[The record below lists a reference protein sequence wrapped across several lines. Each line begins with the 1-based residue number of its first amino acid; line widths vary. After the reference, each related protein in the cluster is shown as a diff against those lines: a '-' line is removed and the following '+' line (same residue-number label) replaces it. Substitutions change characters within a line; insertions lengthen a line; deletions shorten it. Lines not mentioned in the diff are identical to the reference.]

1 MIIYNPHNEQLLSQ
15 RIKEAETILAQIPS
29 KYCFITGSFL
39 YKEDYNDIDIFV
51 ISRTKKELKISPK
64 KAKITIVDFN
74 DLYSLF
80 YHSISKSCVSKSL
93 LPQRLLKVTLSDY
106 WQVINEAIPTL
117 LNQKNKYHKEVRF
130 LILYTEYFKTGE
142 VLDTFQLTQKINS
155 FKDYTQVLKY
165 IKTELSKIIRKHAK
179 PTYIKRFFYT
189 QAAVY
194 KDLLQYDAQRYL
206 YELSHEV
213 TRGIAN
219 G

>member
-1 MIIYNPHNEQLLSQ
+1 M
-15 RIKEAETILAQIPS
+15 
-29 KYCFITGSFL
+29 
-39 YKEDYNDIDIFV
+39 
-51 ISRTKKELKISPK
+51 
-64 KAKITIVDFN
+64 
-74 DLYSLF
+74 
-80 YHSISKSCVSKSL
+80 
-93 LPQRLLKVTLSDY
+93 
-106 WQVINEAIPTL
+106 
-117 LNQKNKYHKEVRF
+117 
-130 LILYTEYFKTGE
+130 
-142 VLDTFQLTQKINS
+142 LDTFQLTQKINS

>member
-1 MIIYNPHNEQLLSQ
+1 M
-15 RIKEAETILAQIPS
+15 
-29 KYCFITGSFL
+29 
-39 YKEDYNDIDIFV
+39 
-51 ISRTKKELKISPK
+51 KISPK
-64 KAKITIVDFN
+64 KAKITIIDFN

-93 LPQRLLKVTLSDY
+93 LPQRPLKVTLSDY

-165 IKTELSKIIRKHAK
+165 IKTELSKIIHKHAK